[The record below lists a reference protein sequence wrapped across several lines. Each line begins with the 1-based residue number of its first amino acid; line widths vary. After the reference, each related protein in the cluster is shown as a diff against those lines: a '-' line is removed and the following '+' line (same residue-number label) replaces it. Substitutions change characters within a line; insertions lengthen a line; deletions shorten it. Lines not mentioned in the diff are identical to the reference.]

1 MMRQEGVAIER
12 EPVYLEPGDVFR
24 DWLGGVLADRLP
36 EHDGD
41 VRVYLCGARGA

>member
-1 MMRQEGVAIER
+1 MAIDR
-12 EPVYLEPGDVFR
+12 EPGYLEPGDAFR
-24 DWLGGVLADRLP
+24 DWLAGVLADRLP